1 MAILKITKLNCLANL
16 QKQLIA
22 LLGIHVK
29 QISIGL
35 QYSSASNSLP
45 PVSDVEELLIFRAT
59 PFFNVLSLCFRFKRI
74 FRLILFIFD
83 EVVFL
88 QFFGTSSFKSSTACF
103 LLFWLPRSFIEFS
116 LFSDVDSEILNKR
129 ISDSDLLLTGW
140 YPDVIF
146 LWHFAMHFV
155 KKQLSWDFN
164 RW

>member
-1 MAILKITKLNCLANL
+1 MEKKLGKRTKKKYHQSSRSKTLVRQADGELKNGDTKSTKLNCLANL

-88 QFFGTSSFKSSTACF
+88 QFFGTSSFKSSTTCF
-103 LLFWLPRSFIEFS
+103 LLF
-116 LFSDVDSEILNKR
+116 
-129 ISDSDLLLTGW
+129 
-140 YPDVIF
+140 
-146 LWHFAMHFV
+146 
-155 KKQLSWDFN
+155 
-164 RW
+164 